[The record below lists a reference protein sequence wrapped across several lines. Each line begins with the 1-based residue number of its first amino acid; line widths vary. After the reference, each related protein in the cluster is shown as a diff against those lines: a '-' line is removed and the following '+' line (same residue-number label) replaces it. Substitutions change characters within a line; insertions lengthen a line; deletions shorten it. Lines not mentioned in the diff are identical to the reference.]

1 MSGRGRGW
9 WRVAGIF
16 VGGCFGWLL
25 LAGCQGALVGD
36 WHLREAVPNR
46 QVFSI
51 DQATFRSDGTYSATT
66 TLEGVTTHE
75 EGTYEFDGFRLKLRP
90 RAGGQR
96 TYTASLKLDQLEIG
110 DAKRHAV
117 LAKGTKGK

>member
-1 MSGRGRGW
+1 MSDRRRRLW
-9 WRVAGIF
+9 QLAAAF
-16 VGGCFGWLL
+16 VGGGLL
-25 LAGCQGALVGD
+25 LPWLVGCQGALVGD

-51 DQATFRSDGTYSATT
+51 DRASFRSDGTYSATT
-66 TLEGVTTHE
+66 TIEGVTTSE
-75 EGTYEFDGFRLKLRP
+75 DGTYEFDGFRLKLRP

-96 TYTASLKLDQLEIG
+96 TYTASLKLDRLEIG

-117 LAKGTKGK
+117 LQKGAKGK